1 MDDETPRARRAD
13 LAPHD
18 SPDVELLDQIAAL
31 VQHGIVPR
39 LWIFVVEADGSLR
52 RDLQQIDGIPVSP
65 DAHAVL
71 ALRGILGYLLGDD
84 EDVVFVIERPA
95 GAEPSPDDWA
105 WHDAIVAAARG
116 LPVALRGVLLAH
128 RAGVAAMG

>member
-1 MDDETPRARRAD
+1 MDDKTSRAHRAD
-13 LAPHD
+13 QGTGD
-18 SPDVELLDQIAAL
+18 SPDDELLDEIAAL

-39 LWIFVVEADGSLR
+39 LWIFIVGADGSLR

-71 ALRGILGYLLGDD
+71 ALRGIIGFLLEED
-84 EDVVFVIERPA
+84 EAVVCVIERPA

-116 LPVALRGVLLAH
+116 LPGALRGVLLAH
-128 RAGVAAMG
+128 RAGVASMG